1 MGATAAA
8 LALTAAVAAGVRD
21 GLAARAVLG
30 DALGVV
36 EARRAAADR
45 ALAEATD
52 LKAAVGALEARRAAL
67 GGRLD
72 GDPAALVVGS
82 LALCARTAGLQVVAV
97 ERAIPR
103 ADGPLP
109 LHPVTARF
117 RGDPDLVPTLVDDLL
132 DALAPAGPL
141 ARISALE
148 LELRSFRHEEVDGWI
163 LVEVAGAGPRPLP
176 DGSTLAPFAPPPL
189 PLAAGDPPL
198 LARGLAAR
206 LHGERT
212 LLAARLDALVDREAL
227 LLARDW
233 MREEV
238 AAAESW
244 IASNPDDAAATRR
257 AAAAAVV
264 RLQTSAMGKAGFRL
278 EGGERRVYDDD

>member
-8 LALTAAVAAGVRD
+8 LALTAAVASAARD
-21 GLAARAVLG
+21 ALVARAVLG
-30 DALGVV
+30 DALGAV

-45 ALAEATD
+45 ALTEAMD
-52 LKAAVGALEARRAAL
+52 LKAEVAAL
-67 GGRLD
+67 GTRRAEFGGRVD
-72 GDPAALVVGS
+72 GDPAALVVGTLELS
-82 LALCARTAGLQVVAV
+82 ARGAGLQVVAV

-103 ADGPLP
+103 AEGSLP

-117 RGDPDLVPTLVDDLL
+117 RGDPDLVPRLVDDLL

-148 LELRSFRHEEVDGWI
+148 LELRSFRNEEVDGWI
-163 LVEVAGAGPRPLP
+163 LVEVAGARPAPRP

-189 PLAAGDPPL
+189 PPAAGDPPL

-206 LHGERT
+206 LEGERS
-212 LLAARLDALVDREAL
+212 LLAARLDALLDREAL
-227 LLARDW
+227 LLARDR
-233 MREEV
+233 MREEEE
-238 AAAESW
+238 AAGAW
-244 IASNPDDAAATRR
+244 IASAADEAAATRR
-257 AAAAAVV
+257 ATAAAVV